1 MSDWRGLPIY
11 SGVKKDSEGGRRV
24 TASRLFPGPPRI
36 RTVAGLESRPGLS
49 VSLAGS
55 YRLCLTYHLCLS
67 PALALLP
74 SLSGPG
80 CAKPRA
86 WVTGR
91 QGACCLFSALT
102 GSRPSRAAVQESS
115 SCSAPATRPSH
126 HQPLHRPPPP
136 RHILSRAGSTG
147 GGRAGGHVPAR
158 LQLQDSPSWWPCSPP
173 VLAPNASPPCSG
185 LRSS

>member
-80 CAKPRA
+80 CAKPRPEKSQA
-86 WVTGR
+86 PCGTHLAVGPLPQR
-91 QGACCLFSALT
+91 RSHCQG
-102 GSRPSRAAVQESS
+102 PQEE
-115 SCSAPATRPSH
+115 H
-126 HQPLHRPPPP
+126 DQ
-136 RHILSRAGSTG
+136 G
-147 GGRAGGHVPAR
+147 GGGGGTPREQEPRAEVR
-158 LQLQDSPSWWPCSPP
+158 QEQLSLLVGPTLPHQTPHKYPVKHTLASPLRVMKRFSDSPKTQQ
-173 VLAPNASPPCSG
+173 AQG
-185 LRSS
+185 QG